1 MKELFIVRHAKS
13 SWDYPDLSDHERPLL
28 EKGKKR
34 TRKMIAFLQSK
45 GVKPD
50 LVLTSSALRAR
61 ETAGYLAVGLGLTKE
76 DIQIE
81 PGLYA
86 ADAARIFDVFIDLSD
101 QNNAVMLVGH
111 NPALTNFVNLYLSP
125 PIDWLPTSAVVA
137 LSFQTNHWDE
147 IRKAPFEVK
156 FVAFP
161 KLMAD

>member
-81 PGLYA
+81 PGFMPQMLRA
-86 ADAARIFDVFIDLSD
+86 SLMCSSIFLIKITL
-101 QNNAVMLVGH
+101 
-111 NPALTNFVNLYLSP
+111 
-125 PIDWLPTSAVVA
+125 
-137 LSFQTNHWDE
+137 
-147 IRKAPFEVK
+147 
-156 FVAFP
+156 
-161 KLMAD
+161 